1 MYKIL
6 QNVQVQAKR
15 LVKTSLKKSN
25 LFYFHD
31 EIDKIFFRME
41 LIMHDKGAADNFP
54 LRLFIADHDKV
65 TFMGN
70 KGNSVT
76 I

>member
-1 MYKIL
+1 MFKFK
-6 QNVQVQAKR
+6 QKGWSRPA
-15 LVKTSLKKSN
+15 SKKSN

-70 KGNSVT
+70 KR
-76 I
+76 